1 MNEIVS
7 KVNVDYSI
15 EPDTI
20 VNLSDEK
27 WFNKTNI
34 AIDEAGMGNDDLLV

>member
-1 MNEIVS
+1 MNEIIN

-27 WFNKTNI
+27 WFNNTNI